1 MEIAVILGIVNAVVG
16 SILVGLFVFAYA
28 KFKRRMAELDELE
41 ETVSN
46 LCLCFL
52 QFKDNP
58 DSISIIEDY
67 SALSDTDTT
76 SGFNFPSREGF

>member
-1 MEIAVILGIVNAVVG
+1 MEIAVILGIVDAVVG
-16 SILVGLFVFAYA
+16 AILIGLFVFAYA

-52 QFKDNP
+52 QYTDNP
-58 DSISIIEDY
+58 DNVSIIEDY
-67 SALSDTDTT
+67 SALSDTDTK

>member
-1 MEIAVILGIVNAVVG
+1 MNIAVILGIANAVVG
-16 SILVGLFVFAYA
+16 AVLIGLFVFDYV
-28 KFKRRMAELDELE
+28 KLKRIMAELDELE

-52 QFKDNP
+52 QYTDNP
-58 DSISIIEDY
+58 DNVSIIEDY
-67 SALSDTDTT
+67 SALSDTDSK